1 MITHDEDEL
10 TEFLEPLYETED
22 VRSILDN
29 KVQEVRITRYC
40 KIC

>member
-22 VRSILDN
+22 VRDN